1 MNRLLICVP
10 LALSLAAGAAAKNQQ
25 AGEAAKP
32 QVAQAKPATAV
43 ALTVGSTAPAFK
55 VSGWLKGDPVEG
67 LKQGQIYVLEGWATW
82 CGPCR
87 VSIPHLS
94 ELQKKYGDK
103 ITFVGVSV
111 WEQDW
116 DGVPKFVK
124 EMGDQM
130 DYRVAHDKNGDFQRG
145 WMEPAKQNGIPAAFV
160 INQQGQVAWIGHP
173 MELDD
178 VLPKVVDGS
187 WDIAKAKL
195 ESERQMEL
203 ESKREALAQQADA
216 INQKIERALRA
227 EKKDEALTLIDELV
241 ALSPELYFGPAVWKS
256 ATLLKEMNR
265 PQDAYAYIKTMTE
278 GSLKDNAQAIN
289 GFAWVI
295 VDGDDGAKHDL
306 DLAKKLATRADEL
319 SKGQDPNVKD
329 TLARVLFLKGDIDG
343 AIKTQELALS
353 LVQDDKEMK
362 DEVQKTLDT
371 YRAAREKK

>member
-1 MNRLLICVP
+1 
-10 LALSLAAGAAAKNQQ
+10 
-25 AGEAAKP
+25 
-32 QVAQAKPATAV
+32 
-43 ALTVGSTAPAFK
+43 